1 MDFKN
6 ELEKARDLPE
16 IFEVV
21 KAVVAKLLGRSR
33 GGLMLGL
40 ANLGNHPNAFLGGF
54 FTVGSNVIVM
64 NKIPLQKIK
73 ETRPDLYKPYAFSI
87 LLHEYLHSLGY
98 LDEIQVRNMVCSLTK
113 EALGEK
119 HAASDMAGNA
129 GRFMKYLVYQ
139 QLAWQPENSN
149 LQLVENFDSSSVSY
163 IA

>member
-1 MDFKN
+1 MDFKAKLN
-6 ELEKARDLPE
+6 QARDLPE

-21 KAVVAKLLGRSR
+21 KAVVDRLLGRSR

-40 ANLGNHPNAFLGGF
+40 ADLGNHPRAFLGGF

-98 LDEIQVRNMVCSLTK
+98 LDEIQVRSMVAKLTR
-113 EALGEK
+113 ESLGED
-119 HAASDMAGNA
+119 HLASDMAENA
-129 GRFMKYLVYQ
+129 GSFMKHLVYGE
-139 QLAWQPENSN
+139 LAWRGEGSR
-149 LQLVENFDSSSVSY
+149 LELVENFDKSSVSY

>member
-1 MDFKN
+1 MDFKA
-6 ELEKARDLPE
+6 ELEQARDLPE

-21 KAVVAKLLGRSR
+21 KSVVHRLLGRSR

-40 ANLGNHPNAFLGGF
+40 ANLGNHPRAFMGGF

-98 LDEIQVRNMVCSLTK
+98 LDEIQVRSMVSQLTI
-113 EALGEK
+113 EALGED
-119 HAASDMAGNA
+119 HLAADIAENA
-129 GRFMKYLVYQ
+129 ESFMKHLVYPGV
-139 QLAWQPENSN
+139 AWRPEDSG
-149 LQLVENFDSSSVSY
+149 LELVEDFDRSSVSY

>member
-1 MDFKN
+1 MDFKAK
-6 ELEKARDLPE
+6 LDQARDLPE

-40 ANLGNHPNAFLGGF
+40 ADLGNHPRAFLGGF

-73 ETRPDLYKPYAFSI
+73 EARPELYKPYAFSI

-98 LDEIQVRNMVCSLTK
+98 LDEIQVRSMVAGLTR
-113 EALGEK
+113 ESLGED
-119 HAASDMAGNA
+119 HLASVMAENA
-129 GRFMKYLVYQ
+129 GSFMKHLVYPGV
-139 QLAWQPENSN
+139 AWSPEGSR
-149 LQLVENFDSSSVSY
+149 LELVEGFDSSSVSY